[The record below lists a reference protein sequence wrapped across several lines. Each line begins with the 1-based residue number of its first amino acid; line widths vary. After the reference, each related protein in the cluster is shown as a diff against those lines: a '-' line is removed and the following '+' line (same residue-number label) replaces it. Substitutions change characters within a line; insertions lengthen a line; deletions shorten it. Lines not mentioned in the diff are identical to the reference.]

1 MTQTETVLLTGA
13 SAQVGLHILPK
24 LLDAGFD
31 TCALSR
37 QLGRQLGRQ
46 IGRQTSRNIQQA
58 VIKDGPSGARL
69 SWFSPDQFNAKVSN
83 ENSGRTTHS
92 QRPEILISAG
102 PIKLASQWLDRCR
115 SVRKLVCLSTTS
127 VFSKADSSDPAEK
140 AQIEEII
147 QAEQQLITACSER
160 NVDLTIL
167 RPTLIYG
174 CGMDENISR
183 LAQFIRKFGFLP
195 LAGAAKGLR
204 QPLHVADLA
213 EVITLIVRSEM
224 LGRKDYTVAGGST
237 LSYRDM
243 VAKVFRA
250 LGKTE
255 RILHVPPRLLATAVA
270 VAGKLTS
277 TKSMNATMVL
287 RQNQDL
293 VFDGVAIQQRFG
305 FEPRAFEPSLD
316 DFQLPAEL
324 QRYVS
329 G

>member
-13 SAQVGLHILPK
+13 SAQVGLHILPR

-37 QLGRQLGRQ
+37 QLGRQPRRQLGRQ
-46 IGRQTSRNIQQA
+46 PSSSIQQT
-58 VIKDGPSGARL
+58 VIKDSRSGARL
-69 SWFSPDQFNAKVSN
+69 SWFSPDQFTAMVSD
-83 ENSGRTTHS
+83 ENSSRTIPW

-102 PIKLASQWLDRCR
+102 PINLAIQWLDCCR
-115 SVRKLVCLSTTS
+115 SLRKLVCLSTTS
-127 VFSKADSSDPAEK
+127 VFSKADSSDQAEL
-140 AQIEEII
+140 AQIAEII
-147 QAEQQLITACSER
+147 QAERQLITVCFER

-183 LAQFIRKFGFLP
+183 LAQFIQRFGFLP
-195 LAGAAKGLR
+195 LAGASKGLR

-213 EVITLIVRSEM
+213 ELMVLLARSEM
-224 LGRKDYTVAGGST
+224 SGRKDYTVTGGST

-243 VAKVFRA
+243 VAKIFRA

-255 RILHVPPRLLATAVA
+255 RLLSLPPRLLANAVA

-277 TKSMNATMVL
+277 TKSLNAAMVL

-293 VFDGVAIQQRFG
+293 VFDGFAIQQRFG
-305 FEPRAFEPSLD
+305 FKARAFEPSLE

-324 QRYVS
+324 QQFLAV
-329 G
+329 